1 MRRLEGVEPLLRP
14 VDMLAGSGEGVL
26 GDPRLRALSVHVAD
40 AVRPLEKESSVADRV
55 FVAVEGANR
64 RAGRAVALVV
74 VGASVTGAGEAR
86 QPDDGNELDE
96 LTPGGLLI
104 LRLAGL
110 DEAAGL
116 DGTAELRTAFGD
128 DRDAGL
134 PLERPVVAQVRRP
147 PAHLALLGIEVE
159 VGDHPLPLREVGER
173 PQVDRLVALLR
184 EGGDD
189 READGGHGHDAA
201 DDAAEAERG
210 AFEELRPWIAG
221 RLSGRRLGHGRA
233 AFVGRDRRRCGLLGG
248 FRFRRRRWRDPMSH
262 GDVADPQEAEKERY
276 HRADRDRGPADDEA
290 DQNADDA
297 NGEPDRPHARRG
309 RVRLVATRRQL
320 RTDSIR
326 LGAALARIERHVV
339 LLPATIDEPLGFLA
353 HLDFLRP
360 LACSLF
366 RPFVRR
372 VYADL
377 AAVELSRGSMVEVIE
392 RPF

>member
-116 DGTAELRTAFGD
+116 DGTAEVRTAVGD

-184 EGGDD
+184 EG
-189 READGGHGHDAA
+189 
-201 DDAAEAERG
+201 
-210 AFEELRPWIAG
+210 
-221 RLSGRRLGHGRA
+221 
-233 AFVGRDRRRCGLLGG
+233 
-248 FRFRRRRWRDPMSH
+248 
-262 GDVADPQEAEKERY
+262 
-276 HRADRDRGPADDEA
+276 RADRDRGPADDEA

-297 NGEPDRPHARRG
+297 NGEPDRPQARRG

-320 RTDSIR
+320 RTDSIS

-377 AAVELSRGSMVEVIE
+377 AAVELSRGSMVEVI
-392 RPF
+392 